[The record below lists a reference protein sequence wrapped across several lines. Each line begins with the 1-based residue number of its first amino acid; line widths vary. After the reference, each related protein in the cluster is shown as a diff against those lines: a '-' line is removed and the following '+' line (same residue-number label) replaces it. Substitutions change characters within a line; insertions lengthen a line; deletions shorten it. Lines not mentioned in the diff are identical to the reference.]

1 MKKVKLAGALL
12 AVTAAAAF
20 SIAPVTAIAG
30 GSAKV
35 MCSGINGCKGQ
46 SACKTAHNTCKG
58 QNACKGKGVIQTTKA
73 NCLKK
78 GGKAQ

>member
-46 SACKTAHNTCKG
+46 SA
-58 QNACKGKGVIQTTKA
+58 
-73 NCLKK
+73 
-78 GGKAQ
+78 